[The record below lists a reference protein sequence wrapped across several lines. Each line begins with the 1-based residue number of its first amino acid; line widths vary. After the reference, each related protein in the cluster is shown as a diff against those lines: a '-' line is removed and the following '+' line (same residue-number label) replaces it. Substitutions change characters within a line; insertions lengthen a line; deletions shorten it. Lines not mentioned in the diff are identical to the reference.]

1 MNAMQRVIILGC
13 GGAGKSTLA
22 RALAERTGLP
32 VFHLDRAFW
41 KAGWVESSREEFDA
55 AHDVILANDRWI
67 IDGNY
72 TRTIDRR
79 AADADTIVVLD
90 LPTISCMY
98 GILKRAL
105 LGYGRT
111 RPDMADGCPEKLD
124 WEFTKWVWRFRRD
137 TRPQQ
142 MAAIEAARGTK
153 TLYLLKSRRDVRR
166 WLDQVPS
173 KAR

>member
-1 MNAMQRVIILGC
+1 MRRVVIVGC

-22 RALAERTGLP
+22 RALSERTGLP

-41 KAGWVESSREEFDA
+41 KSGWVESSREAFDE
-55 AHDVILANDRWI
+55 AHNAILANDRWI

-79 AADADTIVVLD
+79 AAAADTIVVLD
-90 LPTISCMY
+90 LPTLSCIY

-105 LGYGRT
+105 LGYGKT
-111 RPDMADGCPEKLD
+111 RVDMSPGCPERLD
-124 WEFTKWVWRFRRD
+124 WEFIKWVWRFRRD

-142 MAAIEAARGTK
+142 MAALEAAAGTK
-153 TLYLLKSRRDVRR
+153 TMYLLKSRREVQK
-166 WLDQVPS
+166 WLGQIPR
-173 KAR
+173 KAA